1 MILALSPKYLCVHAS
16 FVCQNIEKKL
26 CFSFFEGENSLFL
39 MVNIF
44 ILSANIL
51 IVSAN
56 AIRKS
61 ADSLIV
67 FPNSPILSLF
77 LLPFFVST
85 VLAIRFLCDS
95 RWRKVRICFTKYIF
109 SAAPPLD
116 ML

>member
-16 FVCQNIEKKL
+16 FVCRNIEKKL

-51 IVSAN
+51 IVSAD

-61 ADSLIV
+61 SDSLIV
-67 FPNSPILSLF
+67 FPNSLILSLF
-77 LLPFFVST
+77 LQAFFVPT

-95 RWRKVRICFTKYIF
+95 RWRKVRICFTKSVF
-109 SAAPPLD
+109 SAAPLD